1 MDCGDA
7 KDISYRSS
15 RQILRGAT
23 IQTVKTC
30 AGGDRAYLSVSIY
43 LAPLSLA
50 IIQKGA
56 LLSTALM
63 SAERS
68 SPVKDTLKG

>member
-1 MDCGDA
+1 MDYGDA
-7 KDISYRSS
+7 KDTSYQSS
-15 RQILRGAT
+15 QQILRGAT
-23 IQTVKTC
+23 IQSARTFATE
-30 AGGDRAYLSVSIY
+30 GRAYLSVSIY

-68 SPVKDTLKG
+68 LPVKDTLKG